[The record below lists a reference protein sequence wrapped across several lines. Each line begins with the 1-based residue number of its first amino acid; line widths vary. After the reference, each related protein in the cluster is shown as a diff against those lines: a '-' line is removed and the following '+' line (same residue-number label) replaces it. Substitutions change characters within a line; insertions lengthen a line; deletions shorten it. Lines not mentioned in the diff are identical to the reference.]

1 MDVEIIPALPEQ
13 QPILA
18 NLLELYAHDFSEFI
32 DLKLGADGRFGY
44 ERLPLYWTDS
54 NRYPFLIRA
63 DGHLAGFVFVRRGS
77 EISSDRD
84 VWDMAEFF
92 IVRGFRRPG
101 LGMKAAHEI
110 WRRFPGKWEVRVIDR
125 NLRAKKF
132 WARAI
137 NEFLGKTIEPVLLE
151 KDGKGSSVFHL
162 NSNAHSNGVHSHRFH
177 FNLSSIRGLAT
188 LKLPNEDSRN
198 RIR

>member
-1 MDVEIIPALPEQ
+1 MTISRTVSGVDVEVIPALTEQ
-13 QPILA
+13 EPILA
-18 NLLELYAHDFSEFI
+18 NMLELYAYDFSEFF

-44 ERLPLYWTDS
+44 KHLSSYWKDS
-54 NRYPFLIRA
+54 NRHPFLIRA

-77 EISSDRD
+77 EISGDAD

-92 IVRGFRRPG
+92 IVRGFRRLG

-125 NLRAKKF
+125 NNRAKEF

-137 NEFLGKTIEPVLLE
+137 SEFLGKTIDPVLLD
-151 KDGKGSSVFHL
+151 KDGKGSTVFSFE
-162 NSNAHSNGVHSHRFH
+162 SNA
-177 FNLSSIRGLAT
+177 
-188 LKLPNEDSRN
+188 
-198 RIR
+198 